1 MILTDLAEVF
11 YAPQQAFKKIVANP
25 KYLGAI
31 IVFVLFI
38 ALSVGF
44 EYSQFGNTNTEQTY
58 PTIDQLYTLNNAT
71 YTVNSQPVWRSSN
84 NVVITN
90 NFEDFYNYSIY
101 VAGFGLAPSDSNA
114 YYRAFGNN
122 SLQMAANNT
131 NSITAAISN
140 AFNVDCTVGNF
151 QNLTLFLKQV
161 GPSVTPQNA
170 TLTLYSLGDTNFY
183 TYDLTGKLSSTANIG
198 QWNNITV
205 PLGPHYE
212 SSWISTGNPT
222 WQNITSLTLTLNY
235 GSSQN
240 VILRVG
246 GVFFHGEYLTPVQ
259 YNATGILLQFL
270 QLFSLQFLF
279 SWFILTGLIY
289 FICRGLKSTITW
301 KPIFVAL
308 GFAMIVMVIRM
319 AINLLATFAMP
330 TIYYSF
336 DLSLG
341 VRFDP
346 TVAVYYPPDAAVTL
360 SAQSQAL
367 LATINSQTELF
378 HGIITVMGAISYVW
392 LGGLA
397 ALGLKSAKP
406 EFSTVKCLAI
416 AAVGLVITVLLLLFL
431 VGSF

>member
-1 MILTDLAEVF
+1 MILNDLAEVI
-11 YAPQQAFKKIVANP
+11 YAPQRAFKKIVANP

-31 IVFVLFI
+31 IVLVLFI

-44 EYSQFGNTNTEQTY
+44 EYSQFSKTSTEQTY

-71 YTVNSQPVWRSSN
+71 YTVNNQPVWRSN
-84 NVVITN
+84 TNVAITN
-90 NFEDFYNYSIY
+90 NFEDFYNYSVY

-131 NSITAAISN
+131 NSITAAIGN

-151 QNLTLFLKQV
+151 QNLTIILKQV
-161 GPSVTPQNA
+161 EPSVAPQSA
-170 TLTLYSLGDTNFY
+170 ALTLYSLGDTNYY
-183 TYDLTGKLSSTANIG
+183 TYDLTSHLSDAATIG
-198 QWNNITV
+198 QWNNLTV
-205 PLGPHYE
+205 PLGPNYE
-212 SSWISTGNPT
+212 SSWTRTGSPT

-240 VILRVG
+240 VILHIG
-246 GVFFHGEYLTPVQ
+246 GVFFQGEYLTPVQ

-289 FICRGLKSTITW
+289 LICRGLKGTITW

-319 AINLLATFAMP
+319 VINLLATLAMP
-330 TIYYSF
+330 TLYYSF

-346 TVAVYYPPDAAVTL
+346 TVALYYPTEAAITL

-367 LATINSQTELF
+367 LASINSQTALF
-378 HGIITVMGAISYVW
+378 HGIVTVMGVISYVW
-392 LGGLA
+392 LGALA
-397 ALGLKSAKP
+397 AFSLKAAKP

-416 AAVGLVITVLLLLFL
+416 AAIGLVITVLLLLFL